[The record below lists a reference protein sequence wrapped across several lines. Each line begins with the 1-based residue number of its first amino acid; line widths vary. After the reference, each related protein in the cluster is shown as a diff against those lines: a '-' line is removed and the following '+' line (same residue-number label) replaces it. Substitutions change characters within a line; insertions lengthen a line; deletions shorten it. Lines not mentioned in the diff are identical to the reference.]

1 MAICSFPTF
10 ANKAKVAAALAF
22 LAALSSPCAWSRTP
36 RIEHRAGE
44 HASVTPVPS
53 DAIVVSDN
61 EFNTFSFPA
70 PVTGIYFPAGS
81 PVVGNPIYLD
91 GNTKVL
97 LQLGK
102 GSDGLVQAVFNL
114 KTGQIVTLR
123 LAPRPVQGITYTAS
137 GPGVSTKGQTLTST
151 GDAGAG
157 PRAEDVDLLK
167 ALVSFGQPP
176 SSFSPVALPA
186 LVRFDKFSA
195 VPLAAWSDGSRTL
208 YEFSL
213 VAAPGQTAVVSPP
226 QFYRSGIG
234 AVAISGDTVDAQK
247 SPTLFVVED
256 SGHE

>member
-1 MAICSFPTF
+1 
-10 ANKAKVAAALAF
+10 
-22 LAALSSPCAWSRTP
+22 
-36 RIEHRAGE
+36 
-44 HASVTPVPS
+44 
-53 DAIVVSDN
+53 VVSDN

-102 GSDGLVQAVFNL
+102 DSGGLVQAVFNL

-123 LAPRPVQGITYTAS
+123 LAPRPVQGVTYTAS
-137 GPGVSTKGQTLTST
+137 GPGVSAKGQTMTSS
-151 GDAGAG
+151 GGESAG

-167 ALVSFGQPP
+167 ALISFGQPP
-176 SSFSPVALPA
+176 ASFSPVSLPA

-226 QFYRSGIG
+226 QFYRDGIG
-234 AVAISGDTVDAQK
+234 AVAVSGDTVDAQK

>member
-1 MAICSFPTF
+1 MATCSFPTF
-10 ANKAKVAAALAF
+10 AKKVKVAAALAA
-22 LAALSSPCAWSRTP
+22 LATVANAPAWAHLPKAS
-36 RIEHRAGE
+36 
-44 HASVTPVPS
+44 HAKESVASTAQIPS
-53 DAIVVSDN
+53 DAIVVSDS

-81 PVVGNPIYLD
+81 PVIGQPIYLD

-102 GSDGLVQAVFNL
+102 GSDGLVQAVFSL
-114 KTGQIVTLR
+114 KTGQLVTLR
-123 LAPRPVQGITYTAS
+123 LVPRPVQGITYTAS
-137 GPGVSTKGQTLTST
+137 GPSASAKGQTITST
-151 GDAGAG
+151 GGAAAG
-157 PRAEDVDLLK
+157 PRADDVDLLK
-167 ALVSFGQPP
+167 ALVSFGRPP
-176 SSFSPVALPA
+176 SSFSSVALPA

-195 VPLAAWSDGSRTL
+195 VPLAAWSDGSKTL

-234 AVAISGDTVDAQK
+234 AVAVSGDTVDAQK

-256 SGHE
+256 LGHE